1 MLLDILKGFLI
12 GICASVPIGP
22 IAMLVI
28 QESLSKGRR
37 AGFMTGL
44 GSTLV
49 DTLFTIVAIF
59 ALAFTEAFIASN
71 RNFILVGGGIVVALI
86 GVYMTF
92 SDPFR
97 KLRADGRYSYSVK
110 DFLQAVAMGISN
122 PGAIV
127 AIFALFAFFQIEVE
141 ANDFRIAPLVLSVAL
156 GSAVYWFAFSGFFSH
171 IRKNFKLST
180 ILWINRVSGAV
191 VMIIGVALFAEGVM
205 KWLFK

>member
-97 KLRADGRYSYSVK
+97 KLHADGRYSYSVK

-156 GSAVYWFAFSGFFSH
+156 GSAVYWFGFSGFFSH